1 MQFGSKK
8 GSVLLLFGDI
18 LIFVVALW
26 LTLFSRAFKLPS
38 WEVFSLN
45 LVPFL
50 FIFATWLLV
59 FFIADLYGRPATL
72 FRRRLPQ
79 TIFNTLLINSGLA
92 IAFFYFLPYFGVTP
106 KTILFIDLF
115 WSFVL
120 IFAWRRYMVTSLLRG
135 RRERIYF
142 ACQGQEVVELKE
154 EIKNNPQYNSV
165 VMEGEKSDLAKSH
178 VTMVVINPYDS
189 NESSVKDFYQ
199 LIFKGVRFL
208 AVDDFYEEVF
218 ERVPLSLID
227 ERWFLENVTNSPK
240 VIYDS
245 FKRAID
251 FAIAFVLAIISLPI
265 YPVVWIL
272 MRFFDSGPMFSF
284 QKRVGQNNKVAR
296 LSKFR
301 TMTNAND
308 GGRWGDDKKNEVTK
322 LGAILRKTRWDEIPQ
337 LWNVLWGNV
346 SLVGPRPEFP
356 EAVKNYSEAIPFY
369 GVRHLVKPGLSG
381 WAQVYQENHPHHG
394 VDINETRNKLSY
406 DLYYI
411 KNRSLWLDI
420 SIALK
425 TIKIL
430 ILSKGK

>member
-8 GSVLLLFGDI
+8 GSMTLLLGDI
-18 LIFVVALW
+18 FLFIVALW
-26 LTLFSRAFKLPS
+26 LTLVSRSFELPNWEIFSF
-38 WEVFSLN
+38 N

-50 FIFATWLLV
+50 FVFATWVLV
-59 FFIADLYGRPATL
+59 FFIADLYGKQAML

-79 TIFNTLLINSGLA
+79 TILNALLVNSGLA

-115 WSFVL
+115 WSFIL
-120 IFAWRRYMVTSLLRG
+120 IFAWRRFVVNYLLKG
-135 RRERIYF
+135 RSERIYF
-142 ACQGQEVVELKE
+142 ACQGQEVEELKH
-154 EIKNNPQYNSV
+154 EIKNNPQYNSTI
-165 VMEGEKSDLAKSH
+165 MDGEISDLNKSR
-178 VTMVVINPYDS
+178 VTIVVINPYDS
-189 NESSVKDFYQ
+189 NEGSVKDFYK
-199 LIFKGVRFL
+199 LIFRGVRFL
-208 AVDDFYEEVF
+208 AVDDLYEEVF

-227 ERWFLENVTNSPK
+227 ERWFLENITNSPK
-240 VIYDS
+240 MVYDS
-245 FKRAID
+245 LKRVID
-251 FAIAFVLAIISLPI
+251 FILAFILSIITLPI
-265 YPVVWIL
+265 YPIVWVL
-272 MRFFDSGPMFSF
+272 MKIFDPGPMFSF
-284 QKRVGQNNKVAR
+284 QKRVGQNNRVAR

-301 TMTNAND
+301 TMTNADD
-308 GGRWGDDKKNEVTK
+308 GGHWGTEKKNEVTK
-322 LGAILRKTRWDEIPQ
+322 LGAILRKTRLDEIPQ
-337 LWNVLWGNV
+337 SWNVLWGNV

-356 EAVKNYSEAIPFY
+356 EPVRDYSEAIPFY
-369 GVRHLVKPGLSG
+369 SVRHLVKPGLSG

-394 VDINETRNKLSY
+394 IDINETRNKLSY